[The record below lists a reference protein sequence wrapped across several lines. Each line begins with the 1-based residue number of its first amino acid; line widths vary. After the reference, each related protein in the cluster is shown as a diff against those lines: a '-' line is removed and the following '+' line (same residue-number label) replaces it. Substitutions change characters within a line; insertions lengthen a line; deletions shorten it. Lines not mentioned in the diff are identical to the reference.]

1 MADENRAHHSNL
13 GTPMNSSEN
22 FRQESKPKSVQTDK
36 GTKRGREPK
45 REGNP
50 GSPCKKLALDLGRM
64 VAFSLAGYVV
74 AGGPTGASVG
84 FATACAHSLKGR

>member
-1 MADENRAHHSNL
+1 MGDENCAHHSCL
-13 GTPMNSSEN
+13 GTPMSEN
-22 FRQESKPKSVQTDK
+22 FQQCKPKSVQTDK

-45 REGNP
+45 GNT

-64 VAFSLAGYVV
+64 VAFSLTGYVV